1 MRDISDGNI
10 GKWQHPFQIV
20 LTYVS
25 CSCLHDQNLSGKNC
39 KYDLSPVCFRIWL
52 LRFWRNFATWLQI
65 SLIFFG
71 LNGYLN
77 FPSSVCSNSL
87 LLSLFLISRHFWISK
102 KPTRRPS
109 DPRSTLKSSAG
120 SIFVAEG
127 WASSC
132 FVKLVLSDVE
142 NFILKNFYCAK
153 RFVVKFQGE
162 SFERVFAY
170 DSI

>member
-1 MRDISDGNI
+1 MFLAAVFTIKIFLAKIANMIFLQYASEYDFWGFGEILRRD
-10 GKWQHPFQIV
+10 
-20 LTYVS
+20 
-25 CSCLHDQNLSGKNC
+25 C
-39 KYDLSPVCFRIWL
+39 KYLWF
-52 LRFWRNFATWLQI
+52 
-65 SLIFFG
+65 FFG

-162 SFERVFAY
+162 SFERVFHMTP
-170 DSI
+170 SSGWNHWFTSLSKLTGK